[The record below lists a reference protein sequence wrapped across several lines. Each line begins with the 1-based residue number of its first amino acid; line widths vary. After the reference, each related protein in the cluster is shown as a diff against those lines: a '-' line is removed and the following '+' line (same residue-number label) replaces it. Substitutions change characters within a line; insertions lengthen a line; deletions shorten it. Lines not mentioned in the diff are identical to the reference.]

1 MIKWIKQ
8 ILQIKNLLNH
18 VNLLKSWFRHFL
30 EMKNKFIQHHEPS
43 QTL

>member
-1 MIKWIKQ
+1 MAKQ

-30 EMKNKFIQHHEPS
+30 EMKNKIKQLHEPN
-43 QTL
+43 QTI